1 MNAVIKEHKQ
11 MKEENS
17 SLRKEVSLLKD
28 KMDKVAA
35 AEKMELL
42 AVVLEEQRLRLDAV
56 IQGSTKIYPIFKEL
70 KRMDASLKEIEKFL
84 SLPQP
89 RCLHE
94 HLKEMTSLLENLSQ
108 RLVELS
114 ADVHSHQGNKV
125 DTLISRT
132 DAIEARVESCLVD
145 RERIAYL
152 MDQVDTTDTRF
163 GTLRDMAQA
172 LTELWN
178 LLLMDGT
185 QFDSS
190 RLNGRSV
197 VSRVKE
203 VETKLREHEDE
214 HGHLQHRIEMLKDA
228 LASYGLQV
236 EQQQQRQSRRSMQQR
251 KIHEREKETLAA
263 SSAEED
269 SSPEERE
276 KQRESSARRMQ
287 MSDIEIPMTGNQPS
301 STSTS
306 DRQHHQKRP
315 ESKHYSSGGPS
326 SRKPT
331 VDFDAAISALYAS
344 LEDVAIPVR
353 VPVSSPLRHRLM
365 VPQSSSRDDAPSLSP
380 ISPTQNSNTS
390 EVMLMSITEVDE
402 RLAELQREKQRLRQ
416 MLVDRV

>member
-1 MNAVIKEHKQ
+1 
-11 MKEENS
+11 
-17 SLRKEVSLLKD
+17 
-28 KMDKVAA
+28 
-35 AEKMELL
+35 
-42 AVVLEEQRLRLDAV
+42 
-56 IQGSTKIYPIFKEL
+56 
-70 KRMDASLKEIEKFL
+70 
-84 SLPQP
+84 
-89 RCLHE
+89 
-94 HLKEMTSLLENLSQ
+94 
-108 RLVELS
+108 
-114 ADVHSHQGNKV
+114 
-125 DTLISRT
+125 
-132 DAIEARVESCLVD
+132 
-145 RERIAYL
+145 
-152 MDQVDTTDTRF
+152 
-163 GTLRDMAQA
+163 MAQA

-178 LLLMDGT
+178 LLLTDGT

-251 KIHEREKETLAA
+251 KIHEHEKETLAA
-263 SSAEED
+263 SSAEEE
-269 SSPEERE
+269 SSPEQRE

-301 STSTS
+301 SASTS

-315 ESKHYSSGGPS
+315 ESKRFSSGGPS